1 MGAALP
7 NGSIIP
13 VTNLLGMKHYA
24 VQFSHSQQCQSGL
37 ILNYYTKETGEVVN
51 VLTPDGQ
58 DCFFAGKL
66 AFVESVIQQTVK
78 VARYLTWFLSGRV
91 RYCLRATMGLTETD
105 NKEGQSVKI
114 VERAFDENKNVL
126 HSAQLGE
133 YNSAVSIS
141 SLTFVTSRIV
151 FRLPQVHSRR
161 LGRKNNVGQCRLER
175 RALQLSLS
183 FVMSWLSI
191 SSTTEVNYSTVKLS
205 A

>member
-1 MGAALP
+1 
-7 NGSIIP
+7 
-13 VTNLLGMKHYA
+13 
-24 VQFSHSQQCQSGL
+24 QFSHSQQCQSGL

-133 YNSAVSIS
+133 
-141 SLTFVTSRIV
+141 IV